1 MDIRNQKE
9 TFIFTIG
16 KVQKLLYI
24 FLIASILLKN
34 KGEFFNN
41 YSKKNLLSRDIT
53 NLLLLFFLIKSIHL
67 N

>member
-16 KVQKLLYI
+16 KVKKLLYI